1 MNNHLPASETQVFTN
16 PIPIAVGHGPVTLS
30 VRLLN
35 RGSMAVRHAV
45 QHRRLNAVEEPQFC
59 KVGNVAECG
68 FALLTGVYGRR
79 WADWFLEQWR
89 GLQREGGEGGVSL
102 YRQRCA
108 HDAARCGGVTQT
120 RSAQRY
126 CPQKSHCGHVLRL
139 FASALPNLSFWQ

>member
-59 KVGNVAECG
+59 KVGNVAECVC
-68 FALLTGVYGRR
+68 AVLTGVS
-79 WADWFLEQWR
+79 
-89 GLQREGGEGGVSL
+89 GGV
-102 YRQRCA
+102 
-108 HDAARCGGVTQT
+108 
-120 RSAQRY
+120 
-126 CPQKSHCGHVLRL
+126 
-139 FASALPNLSFWQ
+139 